1 MESWGVVLVW
11 LDKQFEERRVSK
23 KMMNKQVK
31 TNEEEEEG
39 TDMVWTMGQLR
50 TKEE

>member
-1 MESWGVVLVW
+1 MVLVW

-31 TNEEEEEG
+31 TSEEEEEG

>member
-1 MESWGVVLVW
+1 MVLVW

-31 TNEEEEEG
+31 TNEEEEEEEG